1 MVTHPGFGITTQ
13 EIDQHQ
19 EEIQV
24 NYFQSILKF
33 EQKKIVH
40 EFKRVFVCTWLLLQF
55 CQIDFSFIKEKN
67 SS

>member
-24 NYFQSILKF
+24 NYFQSILQF
-33 EQKKIVH
+33 EQKTKPCISSK
-40 EFKRVFVCTWLLLQF
+40 EYFFVLST
-55 CQIDFSFIKEKN
+55 
-67 SS
+67 

>member
-24 NYFQSILKF
+24 NYFQSILQP
-33 EQKKIVH
+33 EQKTK
-40 EFKRVFVCTWLLLQF
+40 
-55 CQIDFSFIKEKN
+55 SFM
-67 SS
+67 SSKGYLS

>member
-33 EQKKIVH
+33 EQKKSCMSSKEYLSVLGY
-40 EFKRVFVCTWLLLQF
+40 CYSC